1 MPMDRKTKTLAS
13 PSASSNRPLFPVIP
27 PITVAP
33 IHREFPFTEQDF
45 EAIRVFI
52 YNKAGIALNP
62 AKKDMVYGRLVRR
75 VRDLK
80 MGDFASYIQY
90 LQSANGHK
98 ELETFVNALTT
109 NLTFF
114 FREEHHFPLLA
125 EHARARMPGDF
136 KVWCS
141 AASTGEE
148 PYSIAMT
155 LLEAGAPAAKIMI
168 LATDLDTQVLKIA
181 ANGIY
186 SADKVSKV
194 PANLQR
200 KYFTLQ
206 PSGDYQVAPVLRQC
220 IHFQPLNLVSP
231 NWQIREQFDAIF
243 CRNVMIYF
251 DRPTQYEV
259 LKKFRPHLK
268 PDGLLFVGHSEN
280 LYHATDL
287 FQLRGKTVYQLVK
300 K

>member
-1 MPMDRKTKTLAS
+1 MNTKPK
-13 PSASSNRPLFPVIP
+13 PSISKPLFPAIP
-27 PITVAP
+27 PIQIAP
-33 IHREFPFTEQDF
+33 IHREFSFTEKDF
-45 EAIRVFI
+45 EAIRTFI
-52 YNKAGIALNP
+52 YSKAGIALNP

-80 MGDFASYIQY
+80 MQDFASYVQY
-90 LQSANGHK
+90 LQSPSGHK

-125 EHARARMPGDF
+125 AHARERMPGDF

-155 LLEAGAPAAKIMI
+155 LLEAGAPAAKISI
-168 LATDLDTQVLKIA
+168 LATDLDTQVLQIA
-181 ANGIY
+181 AKGLY
-186 SADKVSKV
+186 SADKVAKV
-194 PANLQR
+194 PPNLQR

-206 PSGDYQVAPVLRQC
+206 SSGDYLVAPVLKQC
-220 IHFQPLNLVSP
+220 IQFQPLNLVSQ
-231 NWQIREQFDAIF
+231 NWNLREQFDVIF

-268 PDGLLFVGHSEN
+268 SDGLLFVGHSEN

-300 K
+300 